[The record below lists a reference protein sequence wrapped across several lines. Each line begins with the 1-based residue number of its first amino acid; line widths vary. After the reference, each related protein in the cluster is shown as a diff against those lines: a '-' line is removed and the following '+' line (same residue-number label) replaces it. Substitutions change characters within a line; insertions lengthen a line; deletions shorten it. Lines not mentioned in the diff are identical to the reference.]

1 MKVEEIGNP
10 QKWQLSSIA
19 QEIKAKHFCNP
30 VDTCGWCHVLS
41 KLQGM
46 LDIYNRR
53 LDSFRSDS
61 EEHWLSIMQVMELQ
75 ELFIR
80 LLPEIRR
87 LEQELWTK
95 TAKGVSV

>member
-1 MKVEEIGNP
+1 MKIEEIGNP

-19 QEIKAKHFCNP
+19 QEIKSKHFCDP
-30 VDTCGWCHVLS
+30 FEPCEWCQVLS

-46 LDIYNRR
+46 LNIYNSK

-75 ELFIR
+75 ELFIK
-80 LLPEIRR
+80 LLPEVRR

-95 TAKGVSV
+95 TAKTI